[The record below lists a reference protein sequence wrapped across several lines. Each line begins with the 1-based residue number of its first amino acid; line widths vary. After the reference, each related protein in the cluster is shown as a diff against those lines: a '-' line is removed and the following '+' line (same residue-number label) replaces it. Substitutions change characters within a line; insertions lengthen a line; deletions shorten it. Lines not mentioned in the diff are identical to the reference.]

1 MNAILEYLFN
11 TTLTERFVIL
21 LELLLI
27 GIVVYWAVSFLEGTR
42 GERLFRGVVLI
53 LVFGTVIISLAA
65 RYFGLERIVF
75 LSKSFVISVLIV
87 SVIAFQPEI
96 RRMLIRIGQARFLSS
111 SPAQLSRSVEEII
124 KAVTQMSGTRTG
136 AIIVMEQQVG
146 LGEFIETGVRIDSR
160 VTAEL
165 LKTIFYPGTPLHDM
179 AVVIR
184 ADRIIAARVQLPLAE
199 GDSFEGRQLGSRH
212 RAAVGISSSSDA
224 TVIIVSEET
233 GIISLAQEG
242 KLVRNISE
250 TQLRKSLKTAVVET
264 APILEKVEES
274 AAPAEK
280 PEPKTAKIKA
290 EHEKPDHEERETPKA
305 ESV

>member
-53 LVFGTVIISLAA
+53 LVFGTVIISLVA

-75 LSKSFVISVLIV
+75 LSKSFVISVLV
-87 SVIAFQPEI
+87 VAVIAFQPEI
-96 RRMLIRIGQARFLSS
+96 RRMLIRIGQARFLTS
-111 SPAQLSRSVEEII
+111 SPQQLTRSVEEII

-136 AIIVMEQQVG
+136 AIIVIEQQVG
-146 LGEFIETGVRIDSR
+146 LGEFIETGVRIDSK

-233 GIISLAQEG
+233 GIISLALEG
-242 KLVRNISE
+242 KLTRNISE
-250 TQLRKSLKTAVVET
+250 TQLRKSLKSAVVET
-264 APILEKVEES
+264 APILEKAEEQ
-274 AAPAEK
+274 AAQPAEK
-280 PEPKTAKIKA
+280 PEPKPQKAKP
-290 EHEKPDHEERETPKA
+290 EPEKNEPQPQ
-305 ESV
+305 ESP